1 VVVVADDVAERSWSL
16 VWSCLPIDK
25 KATFNIA
32 SSPHV
37 SHAQAHALAHRPH
50 AMINAVL
57 VFNNA
62 GQPRLTKF
70 YTQLET
76 SVQQRLI
83 SEIFTLVANRPSSAC
98 NFLPYVLMYNTFT

>member
-1 VVVVADDVAERSWSL
+1 MRPRPRP
-16 VWSCLPIDK
+16 LP
-25 KATFNIA
+25 TTTHN
-32 SSPHV
+32 
-37 SHAQAHALAHRPH
+37 
-50 AMINAVL
+50 MINAVL

-83 SEIFTLVANRPSSAC
+83 SEIFTLVANRPNSAC
-98 NFLPYVLMYNTFT
+98 NFLPYVLSPQRPKFHKVDPSLF